1 MNSNTI
7 YEEAVSSVVGEMVLM
22 ALVIILVA
30 LFATSA
36 FHLLPGDRE
45 VAIDVLVNPT
55 SDSVTFYHKGGDWV
69 ERDDLRV
76 MVIPKDRTERPKTF
90 GHGEP
95 DGDFVLSPD
104 TEAFDLG
111 SSLTVT
117 TPLNGGEIVRLATTR
132 NVIYSEVI

>member
-1 MNSNTI
+1 MNSNTV

-45 VAIDVLVNPT
+45 VSVDVLVNTT

-76 MVIPKDRTERPKTF
+76 MVIPDDRTKSPREF
-90 GHGEP
+90 GACE
-95 DGDFVLSPD
+95 FSLSPD
-104 TEAFDLG
+104 IDAFDLG
-111 SSLTVT
+111 SSLTVRT
-117 TPLNGGEIVRLATTR
+117 SLGRGDVVRLATTR